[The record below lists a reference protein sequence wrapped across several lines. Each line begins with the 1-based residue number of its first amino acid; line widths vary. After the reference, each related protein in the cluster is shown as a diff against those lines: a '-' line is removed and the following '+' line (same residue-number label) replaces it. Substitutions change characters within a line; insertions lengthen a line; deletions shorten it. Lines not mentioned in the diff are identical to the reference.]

1 MRFGVFGL
9 GSGALASPSAATIA
23 RLAEEAEWDSIW
35 LADHAVLPNVRPE
48 YLKVPADWAIADPM
62 LMLAYIAASTS
73 KIRLCTGIANIAQRN
88 PVYFAKEIA
97 TLDRLAPGRVT
108 IGVGIGNLAAEMAAV
123 GLDPAGRGARA
134 EDHLHGMHALWRGDP
149 AYRGEYV
156 AFDDVSAFPQP
167 DPSKGPPI
175 VWGGESE
182 AALRRAVRLGSGWF
196 GWKIQPA
203 AVREFRQRLTRL
215 ADEEGCSA
223 AGFQIYI
230 SPAETLTKE
239 LIHEYAD
246 AGVDELIV
254 SVESR
259 NLEGS
264 QRKLEELTALI
275 ATARHTAEH
284 LDD

>member
-1 MRFGVFGL
+1 
-9 GSGALASPSAATIA
+9 
-23 RLAEEAEWDSIW
+23 
-35 LADHAVLPNVRPE
+35 
-48 YLKVPADWAIADPM
+48 
-62 LMLAYIAASTS
+62 
-73 KIRLCTGIANIAQRN
+73 
-88 PVYFAKEIA
+88 
-97 TLDRLAPGRVT
+97 
-108 IGVGIGNLAAEMAAV
+108 
-123 GLDPAGRGARA
+123 
-134 EDHLHGMHALWRGDP
+134 MHALWRGDP

-215 ADEEGCSA
+215 ADEEGRSA